1 MDRPRGLTW
10 EEAVEAFRR
19 EQLEKLAT
27 PAEVARWL
35 PQQRRRRV
43 PLPAVVRLGRRTGR
57 RP

>member
-1 MDRPRGLTW
+1 MDRPRMLTL

-43 PLPAVVRLGRRTGR
+43 PLPAVVRLGRRR
-57 RP
+57 SP